1 MYNLRTSNWRIGTI
15 FLEYTEAGVSI
26 LKWEKSIPG
35 IFDLR
40 GFGSA
45 ATI

>member
-15 FLEYTEAGVSI
+15 FLEYMEAGVSI
-26 LKWEKSIPG
+26 LKWEKSI
-35 IFDLR
+35 FDLR